1 MSDAPDVLIYT
12 RPFCPYC
19 VAAKSLLREKGVGY
33 REIDISQDDAR
44 LEEMIR
50 LSGRR
55 TVPQIFVATEHV
67 GGFDDLAALDQKG
80 RLDPL
85 LGITG

>member
-33 REIDISQDDAR
+33 REIDISKDDAR

-55 TVPQIFVATEHV
+55 TVPQIFVAAEHV
-67 GGFDDLAALDQKG
+67 GGFDELSALDQKG
-80 RLDPL
+80 GLDPL